1 MKLKMLA
8 TAFFAT
14 VAMHAASA
22 QETVKIGAVYA
33 LTGPIAPYGVPQQK
47 ALQLKTDEI
56 NARGGLNGRK
66 IEVIYYDSEG
76 NGNKAVQLAR
86 KAIESDK
93 VDLIIGPSSTGE
105 SLAVSPIVNAA
116 KVPMITHSGSQSVV
130 DPVTP
135 YVFQTPQYDRV
146 SIPVVLKEFQRLGYK
161 KVALLS
167 STDGF
172 GQSGLAI
179 YKEMAPKY
187 GITLVNE
194 QFDRQDTDMTAQVL
208 RVRQADADVMII
220 WSTFP
225 APAIILRNARAMGY
239 PKPIYNS
246 YAMAALDFLKQAGA
260 TAENT
265 FVMSAAMM
273 LPEALSNDHPNKAVV
288 TKGYNAYMARYKE
301 APNPSA
307 QHALDAMDIIEA
319 ASKKISGPITRQSLR
334 DAIEKTEILGAN
346 GYFKFSPTNHGVTDV
361 NPPIVFLKVVNN
373 AFTAQK

>member
-1 MKLKMLA
+1 MKFRYLA
-8 TAFFAT
+8 TALLAAFAS
-14 VAMHAASA
+14 HAATA
-22 QETVKIGAVYA
+22 QESFKIGAVYA

-47 ALQLKTDEI
+47 ALQMKADEI
-56 NARGGLNGRK
+56 NARGGLKGRK
-66 IEVIYYDSEG
+66 VEVLFYDTEG

-86 KAIESDK
+86 KAIETDK
-93 VDLIIGPSSTGE
+93 VDIIIGPSSTGE

-130 DPVTP
+130 DPATP
-135 YVFQTPQYDRV
+135 YVFQTAQYDRV
-146 SIPVVLKEFQRLGYK
+146 SIPVVLKEYQRLGYK

-187 GITLVNE
+187 GITIINE

-208 RVRQADADVMII
+208 RARQSDADVMMV

-225 APAIILRNARAMGY
+225 APAIILRNAKAMGY
-239 PKPIYNS
+239 AKPIYNS
-246 YAMAALDFLKQAGA
+246 YAMAAQDFLKQAGA
-260 TAENT
+260 TADNT
-265 FVMSAAMM
+265 FVMSAAML
-273 LPEALSNDHPNKAVV
+273 LPTALAADHPNKAVI
-288 TKGYNAYMARYKE
+288 TKSYDAYMARYKE

-307 QHALDAMDIIEA
+307 QHAMDAMEIVEA
-319 ASKKISGPITRQSLR
+319 AAKKISGTIDRQSLR
-334 DAIEKTEILGAN
+334 DAIETTELLGAN
-346 GYFKFSPTNHGVTDV
+346 GFFKFSPTNHGVSDI

-373 AFTAQK
+373 TFTAQK